1 MPPKRQKGSEPE
13 EIAQSSQS
21 GVPRQSSSAER
32 RIVLQPE
39 CLEDLQYWIGTEWR
53 TAQRILNLIAEVMRT
68 PFEGTGKPEHL
79 KHLGGNVWSRRINQA
94 DRLVYEVFNDR
105 IDFLQARFHYGRE

>member
-1 MPPKRQKGSEPE
+1 MPPKREKSQEPE
-13 EIAQSSQS
+13 QTAQSGQS
-21 GVPRQSSSAER
+21 GIAGR
-32 RIVLQPE
+32 RIILQPE